1 VVAVVVVG
9 VVAVV
14 VVAVVVVGVVVVAV
28 VVVAVVVFG
37 AADCNMR
44 LTVPV
49 YELQVMLS
57 YLGTPAEVISVKYY

>member
-1 VVAVVVVG
+1 MVAVVVVG

-14 VVAVVVVGVVVVAV
+14 VVAVVVVGV